1 MYFRSI
7 QVLRFAAALYVTLFH
22 ITHWW
27 NYNEDSFPKL
37 FQFGY
42 GAVDLFFV
50 ISGFVIVQS
59 AYALKPGWASSFEF
73 LKNRLGRIYP
83 AYWLFLLLFI
93 VTGMVD
99 VSGRTWGGFLRAFFL
114 IPGYKS
120 IIITT
125 WTLRYEMY
133 LYFLMALVVIN
144 RKFKYVLYFL
154 FGLALLA
161 NIMKLLAPLLHTWQI
176 PIYGLYN
183 EFMLEIFIGAAIW
196 LLYQK
201 VPVWLAVGL
210 SIIGLAWFFTPIK
223 THTSHLLDF
232 GIPSAMLIMGL
243 TALEFH
249 QKVNVPEV
257 LVLLGNAS
265 YSLYI
270 LHTPVISVVLK
281 NINIQYATNKLVL
294 LLVVVMVLILAV
306 CSYLYIEKPILRWL
320 KKYKRKP
327 VEQKI

>member
-37 FQFGY
+37 FRFGY

-59 AYALKPGWASSFEF
+59 ACTLQPGWASMLEF

-93 VTGMVD
+93 AAGMID
-99 VSGRTWGGFLRAFFL
+99 ISGRTWGGFWRAFFL

-133 LYFLMALVVIN
+133 LYFLMALIVIN
-144 RKFKYVLYFL
+144 RKLKYVLYFL
-154 FGLALLA
+154 FGLALAA
-161 NIMKLLAPLLHTWQI
+161 NIMKLLAPLLHNWQI

-201 VPVWLAVGL
+201 VPVWLAIGL
-210 SIIGLAWFFTPIK
+210 SIIGLVWFFTPIK
-223 THTSHLLDF
+223 TQTSHLLDF
-232 GIPSAMLIMGL
+232 GIPSAMLIAGL

-249 QKVNVPEV
+249 RKINVPEF

-270 LHTPVISVVLK
+270 LHTPVISTVLK
-281 NINIQYATNKLVL
+281 NIKIEYATNKLVL
-294 LLVVVMVLILAV
+294 LLLVVITLVLAV
-306 CSYLYIEKPILRWL
+306 YSYLYIERPILRWL
-320 KKYKRKP
+320 KKYKQRL
-327 VEQKI
+327 VQQKI